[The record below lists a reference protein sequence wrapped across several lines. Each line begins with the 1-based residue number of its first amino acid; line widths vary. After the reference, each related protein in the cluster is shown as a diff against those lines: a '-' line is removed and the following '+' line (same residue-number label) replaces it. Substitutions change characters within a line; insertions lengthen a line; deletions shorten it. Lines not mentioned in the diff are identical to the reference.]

1 MTHLHAEMLR
11 RHNAGQT
18 ARYIA
23 RMLSIEKQ
31 ALRRV
36 VRPLNQ
42 RGRLHDR
49 HSRPGRA
56 GW

>member
-1 MTHLHAEMLR
+1 MIHLHAEMLR

-23 RMLSIEKQ
+23 RMLCMEKQ
-31 ALRRV
+31 AVRRV

-42 RGRLHDR
+42 RGRLYDR
-49 HSRPGRA
+49 HSRPGSA
-56 GW
+56 G

>member
-1 MTHLHAEMLR
+1 MIHLHAEMLR

-23 RMLSIEKQ
+23 RMLSIEKR
-31 ALRRV
+31 AVRRV
-36 VRPLNQ
+36 VRRLNQ

-56 GW
+56 G